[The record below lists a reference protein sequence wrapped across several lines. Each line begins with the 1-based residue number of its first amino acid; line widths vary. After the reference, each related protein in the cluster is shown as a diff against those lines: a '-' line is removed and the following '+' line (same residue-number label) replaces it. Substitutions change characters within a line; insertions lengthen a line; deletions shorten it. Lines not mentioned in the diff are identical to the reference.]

1 MFDHNGKYA
10 KKFISGRSS
19 MVGHDIWDVG
29 VGCSNHL
36 ARTNQA
42 VLTAEKPQGLTLCG
56 FTIRRLSMK
65 QNDLL
70 IRNENIQ
77 RLFDW
82 YVQGIFLVNRKYQ
95 RKLVWTIEEKQQ
107 FVNSILSDYPVP
119 LFLLATTSDGKY
131 EIIDGMQRLNSIF
144 SFIKGEFPV
153 DFQGSSGY
161 FDLQTM
167 AITKSLLDNG
177 DLVQKTPLIDRE
189 FCTRYVNYQL
199 PLSVTSFD
207 DRFIEDIFRRIN
219 ATGRQLSAQD
229 LRQAGSTNAF
239 AELVRK
245 IATYIRRDSSP
256 SDILLLSQ
264 MEEISLSNRYLP
276 YGINISD
283 TFWVKNG
290 IVTTS
295 NMRVSR
301 DEELVA
307 YILLYIL
314 LGENV
319 SPSAKS
325 LDKIYGYEEDNNLL
339 IEKSTAEIEKR
350 TPERIQECFLTVLD
364 QLQKTIDAS
373 GKTFDELLFGEQV
386 AGKARSFQVV
396 FLSFYNLLT
405 NGNVIKNHE
414 NLAKKIDGIGAKL
427 LSDISSDRWGANERQ
442 ILIQAIQGV
451 IETEFTKAEGV
462 DPAVDEWISK
472 LENLLMQSKI
482 EQQFFDFKI
491 GLHTISSNPP
501 FNAKCFS
508 KVIKTLTAMA
518 NTQKKSTGYV
528 LVGIAD
534 SDNDAKLFSKTYNS
548 KPRIFNGFQVTGVQD
563 EIRLKYKNA
572 DEYFM
577 NIKNLV
583 KREPINAET
592 QSYILRN
599 MRLVNYYDKLILVF
613 SLSSGDSPCPY
624 NGKFYERHGTSVEE
638 ISDATQISNLFKRF
652 C

>member
-1 MFDHNGKYA
+1 
-10 KKFISGRSS
+10 
-19 MVGHDIWDVG
+19 
-29 VGCSNHL
+29 
-36 ARTNQA
+36 
-42 VLTAEKPQGLTLCG
+42 
-56 FTIRRLSMK
+56 MK

-82 YVQGIFLVNRKYQ
+82 YTQGVFQVNRKYQ
-95 RKLVWTIEEKQQ
+95 RKLVWTIEEKEQ
-107 FVNSILSDYPVP
+107 FINSILSDYPVP

-153 DFQGSSGY
+153 EFQGASGY

-167 AITKSLLDNG
+167 AITKSLLDKGN
-177 DLVQKTPLIDRE
+177 LVQKTPLLDRE
-189 FCTRYVNYQL
+189 LCAQYVNYQL
-199 PLSVTSFD
+199 PLSITNFD
-207 DRFIEDIFRRIN
+207 DRHIEEIFRRIN
-219 ATGRQLSAQD
+219 ATGRQLSSQD

-256 SDILLLSQ
+256 SDILALSQ
-264 MEEISLSNRYLP
+264 MEEISLSNRSLA

-314 LGENV
+314 LGEKV
-319 SPSAKS
+319 SPSAKN
-325 LDKIYGYEEDNNLL
+325 LDKIYGYEEDDRLL
-339 IEKSTAEIEKR
+339 IEKSTTEIEKR
-350 TPERIQECFLTVLD
+350 TPERIQECFLAVLD

-405 NGNVIKNHE
+405 SGKVIKNHAD
-414 NLAKKIDGIGAKL
+414 LAKKLDGIGTKL
-427 LSDISSDRWGANERQ
+427 LSDISSDNWRARERQ
-442 ILIQAIQGV
+442 LFIKAIQGV
-451 IETEFTKAEGV
+451 IETEFEKAEGV

-491 GLHTISSNPP
+491 GLHNINSNPP

-518 NTQKKSTGYV
+518 NTQKNSTGYV

-534 SDNDAKLFSKTYNS
+534 SDSDADLFYKTYCS
-548 KPRIFNGFQVTGVQD
+548 KPRIFNGFQVTGVQE
-563 EIRLKYKNA
+563 EIRLKYKDA
-572 DEYFM
+572 DDYFM

-583 KREPINAET
+583 KREPIDVET
-592 QSYILRN
+592 QSFILRN
-599 MRLVNYYDKLILVF
+599 MRLVNYFDKLILVF
-613 SLSSGDSPCPY
+613 SLSSGDSPCSY
-624 NGKFYERHGTSVEE
+624 SGKFYERHGTSVEE
-638 ISDATQISNLFKRF
+638 ISDATQMKSLFKRF
-652 C
+652 S